1 MPKFLNIKYIVI
13 FIVLLFIMV
22 IAIRPN
28 TCRFMYFKSNKV
40 VEDDQTCQKKNW
52 GELIKRA
59 QISI

>member
-22 IAIRPN
+22 MVIRPN
-28 TCRFMYFKSNKV
+28 TCKFITFRSNKIID
-40 VEDDQTCQKKNW
+40 DDQTCQKKNW